1 MFSLSLSLLLLL
13 SLLSLL
19 VGSSSSSSDE
29 SPILIKGGTVVTA
42 DSMRRD
48 TDVLIVGGKIADVG
62 RGLAAAGTTVVD
74 ATDKLVMPGGIDP
87 HTHLSMPF
95 MGQEACDDFYS
106 GHVAALAG
114 GTTFHIDFAL
124 PVEHDLLKG
133 FETWRYQK
141 AEPNAVMDYA
151 FHMAVTSW
159 SDTVSED
166 MKTLVE
172 RHGINSFKY
181 FLAYKGALMVS
192 DAEFLEGLVRCKEL
206 GALPQVHA
214 ENGDGVARGQ
224 DIVFNEMGITEPRGH
239 ALSRPEVLE
248 AEATA
253 RAIRLAEFVGAPLYV
268 VHVMGETAAEE
279 VAKAR
284 FRGSRIIG
292 ETVTSAI
299 ALNDTVLWNANFT
312 EAAKYVMS
320 PPIRSAA
327 SGAAVK
333 AALAGGALQLLGT
346 DHAVFNS
353 TQKRAGLN
361 DFRLIPNG
369 VNGIEERMHVA
380 WEELVN
386 AGLVSP
392 MDYVRIT
399 STEAAKLFN
408 VYPQKGTIAV
418 GSDAD
423 VIVLDPTVE
432 HTISAGTHHSR
443 MDTNVYEGRHVRG
456 KVVTTISR
464 GRLVWHEGKLTAEVT
479 RGSGRYVPLAP
490 FGSAYGGSALT
501 TSEKEAEA
509 KVKSGAKAKAG
520 AKTAIERL
528 LDDQQ
533 RDVEGSDGGS
543 WEKLHSEL

>member
-1 MFSLSLSLLLLL
+1 MAHQRNLLGWVSTLGLLASLPGAISGPNETS
-13 SLLSLL
+13 
-19 VGSSSSSSDE
+19 
-29 SPILIKGGTVVTA
+29 ILIKGGTVVTA
-42 DSMRRD
+42 DSMRPA
-48 TDVLIVGGKIADVG
+48 DVLVVGGRIAEVGSDVVS
-62 RGLAAAGTTVVD
+62 GTARVID
-74 ATDKLVMPGGIDP
+74 ATNKLVMPGGIDP

-106 GHVAALAG
+106 GQAAALAG
-114 GTTFHIDFAL
+114 GTTFHIDFVL
-124 PVEHDLLKG
+124 PVDHDLLEG
-133 FETWRYQK
+133 YQTWRYEK
-141 AEPNAVMDYA
+141 AEPNAVMDYG
-151 FHMAVTSW
+151 FHVAVTSW
-159 SDTVSED
+159 SDKVSSD
-166 MKTLVE
+166 MKILVE

-192 DAEFLEGLVRCKEL
+192 DAEFLEGLKRCKEL
-206 GALPQVHA
+206 GALAQVHA
-214 ENGDGVARGQ
+214 ENGDGVAWGQ
-224 DIVFNEMGITEPRGH
+224 DVVFNELGITGPHGH
-239 ALSRPEVLE
+239 ALSRPEMLE

-253 RAIRLAEFVGAPLYV
+253 RAIRLAEFVGAPIYV
-268 VHVMGETAAEE
+268 VHVMGKTAAEE

-284 FRGSRIIG
+284 FRGSRVIG

-299 ALNDTVLWNANFT
+299 SLNDTVLWNSNFT

-353 TQKRAGLN
+353 TQKSAGKH

-386 AGLVSP
+386 TGIVSP

-399 STEAAKLFN
+399 SAEAAKLFN
-408 VYPQKGTIAV
+408 IYPQKGTITV

-423 VIVLDPTVE
+423 IIILDPTIE
-432 HTISAGTHHSR
+432 HVLSAATHHSR
-443 MDTNVYEGRHVRG
+443 MDTNIYEGKHVKG

-464 GRLVWHEGKLTAEVT
+464 GRVVWHDGKLDIEQ
-479 RGSGRYVPLAP
+479 GSGRYVPLAP
-490 FGSAYGGSALT
+490 FGSAYGGARGG
-501 TSEKEAEA
+501 AN
-509 KVKSGAKAKAG
+509 SGR
-520 AKTAIERL
+520 TAIDTL
-528 LDDQQ
+528 LEDQRRSLALETKPVDRSQ
-533 RDVEGSDGGS
+533 AESETDETDGFSFGGF
-543 WEKLHSEL
+543 HTEL